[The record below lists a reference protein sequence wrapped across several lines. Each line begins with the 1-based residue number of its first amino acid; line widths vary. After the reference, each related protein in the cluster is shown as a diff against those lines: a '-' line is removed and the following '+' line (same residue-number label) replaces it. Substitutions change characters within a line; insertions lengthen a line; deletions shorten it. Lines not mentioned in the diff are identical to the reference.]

1 MPAIFDCPACGATLT
16 PDGSKTHISC
26 DYCGKT
32 VLVPPELRAPEHP
45 GAQAF
50 SVNVTFGGA
59 QPDRFTRAQ
68 ALEIAR
74 LIRAGQKIS
83 AIKLHREI
91 SGMGLA
97 ESKGVIDNVETLL
110 RDAGADD
117 SGVLADQILESMT
130 TVQPAVSAE
139 RRRVS
144 GVIWLV
150 AIVTLVLI
158 VAGAVVPLVMGWF
171 AVTRTVDAVVN
182 AQEDPQR
189 APFTALTELP
199 GVLSTAGAA
208 VSIPTPGFARVV
220 ASHGSEGTG
229 AGMFTDARAI
239 TTDGQ
244 GRVYVADYT
253 GGRVQVFDA
262 EGKFITQWLVDA
274 EMPLL
279 ALAAD
284 RQGGVYVAQASKIRR
299 YDGET
304 GELLGEVQAPGS
316 GGFDDVVVTPGGG
329 LAAVYGAAGQDDILF
344 FDADGN
350 QTGSISGAVSSQ
362 TGSPELAMRIAVD
375 GLGNVYILARFE
387 SAIFKYGPDG
397 RFIDRW
403 GGSGDQPGQLRS
415 PYSIAADGQGRVY
428 VGDFDGIEV
437 FDSDGRY
444 LDTIG
449 GLESLAF
456 GLAVDAN
463 GDILAAARTQW
474 VRLRVE

>member
-32 VLVPPELRAPEHP
+32 VLVPPELRAPENP

-83 AIKLHREI
+83 AIKLHREV
-91 SGMGLA
+91 SGMRLA
-97 ESKGVIDNVETLL
+97 ESKSVIDNLETLL
-110 RDAGADD
+110 RDAGPDD
-117 SGVLADQILESMT
+117 TGVLADQLLESMT
-130 TVQPAVSAE
+130 AVQPAVSAQ
-139 RRRVS
+139 RKGNMKV
-144 GVIWLV
+144 VWLV
-150 AIVTLVLI
+150 AIVMLVLI
-158 VAGAVVPLVMGWF
+158 IVGTVIPLLAGWF

-182 AQEDPQR
+182 AQENPQL
-189 APFTALTELP
+189 APLTALTELP
-199 GVLSTAGAA
+199 GMLATAGVVATA
-208 VSIPTPGFARVV
+208 PAPGYARVV
-220 ASHGSEGTG
+220 GSYGSEGTG
-229 AGMFTDARAI
+229 AGMFTDARSIA
-239 TTDGQ
+239 TDGQ
-244 GRVYVADYT
+244 GRVWVADYT
-253 GGRVQVFDA
+253 GGRVQVFDL
-262 EGKFITQWLVDA
+262 EGNFITQWLVDA

-284 RQGGVYVAQASKIRR
+284 RRGGVYVAQAGQIRR

-304 GELLGEVQAPGS
+304 GELLGEVQSPGF
-316 GGFDDVVVTPGGG
+316 GGFDDVVVTTDGG
-329 LAAVYGAAGQDDILF
+329 LAAVYGAAGQDDIVF
-344 FDADGN
+344 YDADGS
-350 QTGSISGAVSSQ
+350 QTRAITGAVSSQ

-403 GGSGDQPGQLRS
+403 GGSGDQPGQLRA

-428 VGDFDGIEV
+428 VGDSDGIEV

-444 LDTIG
+444 IDTIG

-474 VRLRVE
+474 YRLRVE

>member
-32 VLVPPELRAPEHP
+32 VLVPPELRDPPPP
-45 GAQAF
+45 GAQSYSF
-50 SVNVTFGGA
+50 NINLGGV

-68 ALEIAR
+68 VQEIAR
-74 LIRAGQKIS
+74 LVREGQKIS

-91 SGMGLA
+91 TGMGLA
-97 ESKGVIDNVETLL
+97 ESKAVIDQVEALL
-110 RDAGADD
+110 RRSGPDS
-117 SGVLADQILESMT
+117 SGVLTEELLERLTEAQPVVTSAGKRGLMWLLAIIVIL
-130 TVQPAVSAE
+130 
-139 RRRVS
+139 
-144 GVIWLV
+144 G
-150 AIVTLVLI
+150 LI
-158 VAGAVVPLVMGWF
+158 AGTIVPLIAGWF

-182 AQEDPQR
+182 AQEDPQL

-199 GVLSTAGAA
+199 GMLSTARVAPT
-208 VSIPTPGFARVV
+208 PTPGFASVV

-244 GRVYVADYT
+244 GRVWVADYT

-262 EGKFITQWLVDA
+262 DGKFITQWLVDA

-284 RQGGVYVAQASKIRR
+284 RKGGVYVAQAGKIRR

-304 GELLGEVQAPGS
+304 GELLGEVQSPGF
-316 GGFDDVVVTPGGG
+316 GGFDDVVVTTDGG
-329 LAAVYGAAGQDDILF
+329 LAAVYGGAGQDDIVF
-344 FDADGN
+344 YDADGN
-350 QTGSISGAVSSQ
+350 QTRAITGAVSSQ

-403 GGSGDQPGQLRS
+403 GSSGDQPGQFRA

-428 VGDFDGIEV
+428 VGDSDGIEV
-437 FDSDGRY
+437 YATDGRY
-444 LDTIG
+444 IDTVS

-474 VRLRVE
+474 YRLRVE